1 MARPTEPGVGE
12 PLLAGD
18 HARGADLGR
27 PVGVEEHRAPPVD
40 HLALDVDRA
49 GRAGVPDPG
58 HRAHVVARPHV
69 LREGQQAG
77 EVRGHHHA
85 GLGAVGVDR
94 PQEPL
99 GVEAAEHHDGDARGE
114 QPEARQRAG
123 VVHRADDEVGAE
135 LGELVL
141 GQRVDVLGDGLAA
154 GEHRRG
160 QLDALGPAGRARR
173 VHEVGPGRDVGGRL
187 RVGRRGQ
194 PRVPRRDALGG
205 LAAPPDHEVE
215 AGLAGR
221 GQPDL
226 RGLGPDE
233 EHPGVGVGQDEG
245 HLVGVEVEVH
255 RHRRRPGQQPAEVRE
270 HHLGGVLGEHR
281 HAAGLA
287 EVERIEAVGD
297 PVQTVVDLGPRQG
310 HEIVAQGDLVGTL
323 LGQPRCHQCHRA
335 ESNHAPARTRRGR
348 PPGRRPAPERVSV
361 SRPGTR
367 RSCPRR
373 RRSRRSGPANPS
385 PRRTAASRRTRRCRR
400 P

>member
-1 MARPTEPGVGE
+1 M
-12 PLLAGD
+12 
-18 HARGADLGR
+18 
-27 PVGVEEHRAPPVD
+27 
-40 HLALDVDRA
+40 
-49 GRAGVPDPG
+49 
-58 HRAHVVARPHV
+58 
-69 LREGQQAG
+69 
-77 EVRGHHHA
+77 RGHHHA

-99 GVEAAEHHDGDARGE
+99 GVEATEHHHGDARGE

-160 QLDALGPAGRARR
+160 QLDALGPAGGARR

-205 LAAPPDHEVE
+205 LAAPPDHQVE

-221 GQPDL
+221 GQPDR

-245 HLVGVEVEVH
+245 HLVGV
-255 RHRRRPGQQPAEVRE
+255 RGGSSPAPSTPRPAARRG
-270 HHLGGVLGEHR
+270 
-281 HAAGLA
+281 
-287 EVERIEAVGD
+287 
-297 PVQTVVDLGPRQG
+297 
-310 HEIVAQGDLVGTL
+310 
-323 LGQPRCHQCHRA
+323 
-335 ESNHAPARTRRGR
+335 APA
-348 PPGRRPAPERVSV
+348 PP
-361 SRPGTR
+361 
-367 RSCPRR
+367 R
-373 RRSRRSGPANPS
+373 RRSRRTPPHGG
-385 PRRTAASRRTRRCRR
+385 PRRGRVRRARWRPGSNRRSTSAHDRATRSSRRATSSGRSLASLAATSAIAPNLTMHQPGREGAGPQEGGR
-400 P
+400 PRSE